1 MHDSFSMNDHSIQ
14 KFIKQIISF
23 DLILPALLLIAY
35 ALFLFFIRG
44 ILPTSEELL
53 KLFSTYYAQYGY
65 EILFV
70 AALLESLVLINL
82 FAPGQVALALGIVFS
97 RTGETDLPFVMLAVS
112 CGVLIGFT
120 IDYLVGYYGFGDLL
134 QRFGQGGVFNKAK
147 TELKK
152 NGGRSIFIS
161 FINPNLGAY
170 MSLAAG
176 ATKLEITLFGL
187 IALFSIFFWVISWS
201 LLIYALGDIVLII
214 IKKYTLLLSA
224 IFVGILIIS
233 FAWKPSKK

>member
-1 MHDSFSMNDHSIQ
+1 MYTHPFRRFVEMVVGSDI
-14 KFIKQIISF
+14 
-23 DLILPALLLIAY
+23 ILPSFLLIAY

-44 ILPTSEELL
+44 ILPTSEELVN
-53 KLFSTYYAQYGY
+53 LFSKYYATYGY

-97 RTGETDLPFVMLAVS
+97 RTGETQLSLVMLAVI
-112 CGVLIGFT
+112 CGVVIGLT
-120 IDYLVGYYGFGDLL
+120 IDYLIGYYGFSEVL
-134 QRFGQGGVFNKAK
+134 QRFGQGGVFDKAK
-147 TELKK
+147 KELKK

-176 ATKLEITLFGL
+176 ASKLEITVFGL
-187 IALFSIFFWVISWS
+187 IALFSVCFWVIAWS
-201 LLIYALGDIVLII
+201 FLIYALGDVVLVI
-214 IKKYTLLLSA
+214 IKKYTLLLSV
-224 IFVGILIIS
+224 IFIGFLIVS
-233 FAWKPSKK
+233 LTYKKTRIKNV

>member
-1 MHDSFSMNDHSIQ
+1 MNRQPIR
-14 KFIKQIISF
+14 KFVQMIVGS
-23 DLILPALLLIAY
+23 DLILPAFLLIAY
-35 ALFLFFIRG
+35 VLFLFFIRG

-53 KLFSTYYAQYGY
+53 ALFSKYYATYGY

-97 RTGETDLPFVMLAVS
+97 RTGETELPYVILAVC
-112 CGVLIGFT
+112 CGVIIGFT
-120 IDYLVGYYGFGDLL
+120 IDYLVGYYGFGDILK
-134 QRFGQGGVFNKAK
+134 RFGQSHVIDKAK

-176 ATKLEITLFGL
+176 ASKLEITMFGL
-187 IALFSIFFWVISWS
+187 IALFSIFFWVSSWS
-201 LLIYALGDIVLII
+201 LLIYLLGDVVLTI
-214 IKKYTLLLSA
+214 IKKYTLLLSV
-224 IFVGILIIS
+224 IFIGILIVS
-233 FAWKPSKK
+233 FGIKKPVKK